1 MAGPEGEGQQGHAAQ
16 MLPRQTNR
24 TEIFSGDGEPLA
36 MVVRTRILKKE
47 KVAAKG
53 SAGLKV

>member
-1 MAGPEGEGQQGHAAQ
+1 